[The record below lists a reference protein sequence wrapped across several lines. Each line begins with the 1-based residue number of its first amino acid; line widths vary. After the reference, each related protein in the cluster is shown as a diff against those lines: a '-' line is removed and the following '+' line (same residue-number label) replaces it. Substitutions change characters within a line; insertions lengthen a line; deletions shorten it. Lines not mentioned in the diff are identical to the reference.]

1 MNEGDSWHDLVAD
14 TGSTDTSYAHTGLA
28 AGFIRYYRVSAINA
42 NGSGASSNVVRGA
55 TTSTTVT
62 LTVSTVSVAEDGG
75 AKTVTVTGALDG
87 ATRSAATGIT
97 VSVGAS
103 TDSAAEGADYAVVD
117 DFTLTIDA
125 DETTGMATFT
135 LTPIDDSLY
144 EGDEYISITGTT
156 TTSGLTVADNEL
168 GITDDDPMTTTVDLS
183 VMPATVSEDATAT
196 SVTVT
201 AELSGGARASDASVT
216 VSVGATADGAA
227 EGTDYATVNDFTLTI
242 SAGQTSGTATFTLS
256 PSDDSVHEGNEKVS
270 VTGTTSATDLTVSG
284 TELTITDNETLST
297 AVTLSVNPTSV
308 AENANATSV
317 TVTGALNG
325 GARESD
331 ASVTVSVGDSADSA
345 TEGADY
351 TAVND
356 FTLTISA
363 GQTSGTATFT
373 VTPSD
378 DSVYEGSER
387 ISVTGATTASGL
399 TVSGTELVITDNET
413 QSTEVALT
421 VDPTSVAENANATSV
436 TVTGALNGG
445 ARTGP
450 TTVTV
455 SVGASADTATEGAD
469 YTTVNDLTLTIGA
482 GQTSG
487 TATFTLTPADDT
499 LGEGAE
505 KVSVTGTTTAS
516 GLAVK
521 RTELTLTDDETLST
535 EVALTVDPTSVA
547 ENANATSVTVTGAL
561 NGGAR
566 TEAATVT
573 VSVGASTDSATEGT
587 DYTTVNDLTLTISA
601 GQTSGTATFTL
612 TPADD
617 TLAEGGETVSV
628 TGTTTASGLSVSGTE
643 LTLADDDSAS
653 TQVALSVDPRSV
665 AENAAATTVTV
676 TGTLD
681 GATRTQP
688 TTLTVSVGAGTDTA
702 TEGTDYGAVND
713 FTLTIGAGQPVGT
726 ATFTLTPANDILGE
740 GAELVSVTGTTTV
753 SGLSVSGTDLTLT
766 DDDSASTEVA
776 LSVDPTSVAEN
787 ADATAVTVTGTLDDA
802 ARTGATTVTV
812 SVGASADSATEGA
825 DYTTVNDLT
834 LTIGAGQTTGTATF
848 TLTPANDAV
857 AEGAERISVSGTT
870 TASGLSVSDTELTVT
885 DDDSA
890 STQVALSA
898 SPRSVAEN
906 AAATTVTITGTLNRA
921 ARTGAATVTVSV
933 GASTDSA
940 TEGTDYTTVN
950 ALTLTINAGQTRG
963 TATFTLTPANDTV
976 AEGAERISVSGTT
989 TASGLSVSG
998 TGLTITDDDAASTV
1012 VALSVNPT
1020 SVAENAAAT
1029 TVTITGTLNGAARTG
1044 ATAVTVSVGASTDS
1058 ATEGSDYTTV
1068 NDLTLTISAGQ
1079 TTGTATFTL
1088 TPTNDTVAEGA
1099 ERISV
1104 SGATTAGGLSV
1115 TGTTLTLADDER
1127 RSDVKLDA
1135 VGKMVAEKVA
1145 EAVTL
1150 SIIGTLKGEAR
1161 NSATRITVSV
1171 GAAADA
1177 ATKGADYAVVE
1188 DFVLT
1193 IPAGHTRGTASFRFT
1208 PLNDGIPE
1216 PDESVSVSG
1225 SVAGG
1230 DLRVSG
1236 TTVTI
1241 ADDDRHRVEVA
1252 SALSR
1257 AWLARFGRT
1266 VADQVLEAVERRVGQ
1281 GRSAGTELSL
1291 AGQRVGGAPEQPERT
1306 AALGEPGPWRWGE
1319 KRDGD
1324 GRFEWRPVT
1333 GREFLRGSSFGLT
1346 GGSAE
1351 GGFGA
1356 LWGRGAVTGLDG
1368 REGALTLDGEVVSG
1382 MLGADWNGRRG
1393 SAGVALA
1400 HSRGKGEYAGSNGP
1414 GTVESALTGVYPYG
1428 HYELSG
1434 RLSLW
1439 GVAGYGTGTFTMTPE
1454 GTAAMEA
1461 DSALAM
1467 VAVGGRGVVMEPS
1480 EGSGLE
1486 LTVKPDVLV
1495 ARTSSDAS
1503 EGLAASEADVR
1514 RFRLGLEGIW
1524 RGIAA
1529 GGGTL
1534 APGFEIGLRH
1544 DGGDAES
1551 GFGADIG
1558 AGLTWRDPA
1567 LGIAAELRAR
1577 GLLTH
1582 DDGGFRER
1590 GFSGSL
1596 AWDPHPASERGPKLT
1611 LVQTIGAAATGGMD
1625 TLLRPDAAAAFAGT
1639 DSHAD
1644 DPGRRLEAKFG
1655 YGLAVWGG
1663 RYTATPEIGIGLSDG
1678 TRESSLGWRLAG
1690 PRRGN
1695 LGLDIGI
1702 EVSRLQPTGE
1712 HRTPEHRVGFNITA
1726 RW

>member
-1 MNEGDSWHDLVAD
+1 M
-14 TGSTDTSYAHTGLA
+14 
-28 AGFIRYYRVSAINA
+28 
-42 NGSGASSNVVRGA
+42 
-55 TTSTTVT
+55 
-62 LTVSTVSVAEDGG
+62 
-75 AKTVTVTGALDG
+75 
-87 ATRSAATGIT
+87 
-97 VSVGAS
+97 
-103 TDSAAEGADYAVVD
+103 
-117 DFTLTIDA
+117 
-125 DETTGMATFT
+125 
-135 LTPIDDSLY
+135 
-144 EGDEYISITGTT
+144 
-156 TTSGLTVADNEL
+156 
-168 GITDDDPMTTTVDLS
+168 
-183 VMPATVSEDATAT
+183 
-196 SVTVT
+196 
-201 AELSGGARASDASVT
+201 
-216 VSVGATADGAA
+216 
-227 EGTDYATVNDFTLTI
+227 
-242 SAGQTSGTATFTLS
+242 
-256 PSDDSVHEGNEKVS
+256 
-270 VTGTTSATDLTVSG
+270 SG

-308 AENANATSV
+308 AENANATTV

-345 TEGADY
+345 TGGADY
-351 TAVND
+351 NTVND
-356 FTLTISA
+356 FALTISA
-363 GQTSGTATFT
+363 GQTSGTAIFT
-373 VTPSD
+373 VTPAD

-399 TVSGTELVITDNET
+399 TVSGTELIITDNET

-421 VDPTSVAENANATSV
+421 VDPTSVAENANATTV

-455 SVGASADTATEGAD
+455 SVGASADSATEGTD

-566 TEAATVT
+566 TGAATVT

-587 DYTTVNDLTLTISA
+587 DYTTVNDLTLTIGA
-601 GQTSGTATFTL
+601 GQTSGTATFTF
-612 TPADD
+612 TPAND

-665 AENAAATTVTV
+665 AENATATTVTV

-713 FTLTIGAGQPVGT
+713 FTLTIGAGQPVGM
-726 ATFTLTPANDILGE
+726 ATFTLTPTNDILGE

-753 SGLSVSGTDLTLT
+753 TDLSVSGTELTLT
-766 DDDSASTEVA
+766 DDDSASTQVA
-776 LSVDPTSVAEN
+776 LSVNPTSVAEN
-787 ADATAVTVTGTLDDA
+787 AAATTVTVTGTLDDA
-802 ARTGATTVTV
+802 ARTGATAVTV
-812 SVGASADSATEGA
+812 SVGASTDSATEGT
-825 DYTTVNDLT
+825 DYATVNALT

-848 TLTPANDAV
+848 TLTPANDTLG
-857 AEGAERISVSGTT
+857 EGAERISVSGTT
-870 TASGLSVSDTELTVT
+870 TVTDLSVSGTELTVT
-885 DDDSA
+885 DDDSP

-906 AAATTVTITGTLNRA
+906 AAATTVTITGTLNGA

-963 TATFTLTPANDTV
+963 TAAFTLTPANDTV

-1029 TVTITGTLNGAARTG
+1029 TVTVTGALNGAARAD
-1044 ATAVTVSVGASTDS
+1044 ATTVTVSVGASTDS
-1058 ATEGSDYTTV
+1058 ATEGTDYTTV
-1068 NDLTLTISAGQ
+1068 NDLTLTIGAGQ

-1088 TPTNDTVAEGA
+1088 TPTNDTAAEGA

-1115 TGTTLTLADDER
+1115 TGTALTLADDER
-1127 RSDVKLDA
+1127 RSEVNLDA

-1145 EAVTL
+1145 NAVTL
-1150 SIIGTLKGEAR
+1150 SIIGTLKGEAQ

-1177 ATKGADYAVVE
+1177 ATKGADYAAVE

-1193 IPAGHTRGTASFRFT
+1193 IPAGHTQGTASFRFT
-1208 PLNDGIPE
+1208 PLNDDIPE
-1216 PDESVSVSG
+1216 PNESVSVSG

-1230 DLRVSG
+1230 ALRVSG

-1241 ADDDRHRVEVA
+1241 ADDDRRGVEISAPALSVDRGGSSTYTVVLSSEPTGGVTVTPSVSGGSGDVTVSPSSLTFTPSNWGTPQTVTVSAHEDGGAGKAEIEHEVSGADYGANGVSAKPVA
-1252 SALSR
+1252 VTVADRARETLSR

-1281 GRSAGTELSL
+1281 SRSAGTELSL
-1291 AGQRVGGAPEQPERT
+1291 AGQRVGGAPERPERT
-1306 AALGEPGPWRWGE
+1306 AALTEPGPWRWGE
-1319 KRDGD
+1319 KPDGD

-1414 GTVESALTGVYPYG
+1414 GAVESALTGVYPYG
-1428 HYELSG
+1428 RYELSG

-1514 RFRLGLEGIW
+1514 RFRLGLEGTW

-1611 LVQTIGAAATGGMD
+1611 LAQTIGAAATGGMD

-1639 DSHAD
+1639 GGHAD

-1663 RYTATPEIGIGLSDG
+1663 RYTATPEIGIGLSEG
-1678 TRESSLGWRLAG
+1678 TRETSLGWRIAG
-1690 PRRGN
+1690 PRRDN

-1702 EVSRLQPTGE
+1702 EGSRLQPAGG
-1712 HRTPEHRVGFNITA
+1712 HRTPEHRVEFSITA
-1726 RW
+1726 SW